1 MRIHRRP
8 GAPEGDLATTPRP
21 TDHSCCPNP
30 ALPPSLDP
38 PALPP
43 APRSL
48 ASDRARR
55 IVSPFPTDPSP
66 AASLARM
73 ASPQPTP
80 APALPE
86 LEGLLRLSS
95 KRTHSLYLASSSF
108 SLPADPVSTAA
119 GQRSKIA
126 DEYRDSVVLPPS
138 LAGAGAKRA
147 KVESG
152 PAKAG
157 RLLLEGGSAAGGATT
172 NGRAAEAG
180 PSQELVSYR
189 HSQGLNA
196 EGGANQSRLSKEL
209 MRRKEAREVVPEYHP
224 QCTSTSIYLPHA
236 ACPEVFAATGA
247 DVSVAPRPRSGR
259 PSSPCAGLAP
269 RLTPRYFRAPLSLQ
283 GSSRVS
289 SRATSAGF
297 GPSPSS
303 RETSGLRPAP
313 ATGSS
318 RSGTWP
324 RAS

>member
-1 MRIHRRP
+1 
-8 GAPEGDLATTPRP
+8 
-21 TDHSCCPNP
+21 
-30 ALPPSLDP
+30 
-38 PALPP
+38 
-43 APRSL
+43 
-48 ASDRARR
+48 
-55 IVSPFPTDPSP
+55 
-66 AASLARM
+66 M

-108 SLPADPVSTAA
+108 SLPADPISTAA
-119 GQRSKIA
+119 GQRSKIV

-147 KVESG
+147 KVENG

-157 RLLLEGGSAAGGATT
+157 RLMLEGGSAGGTT

-224 QCTSTSIYLPHA
+224 QCASSSCT
-236 ACPEVFAATGA
+236 ACIA
-247 DVSVAPRPRSGR
+247 
-259 PSSPCAGLAP
+259 L
-269 RLTPRYFRAPLSLQ
+269 
-283 GSSRVS
+283 VS
-289 SRATSAGF
+289 SRL
-297 GPSPSS
+297 
-303 RETSGLRPAP
+303 LRCLQPKVVAL
-313 ATGSS
+313 ALLDGIQGS
-318 RSGTWP
+318 RSLP
-324 RAS
+324 ASRARIMPDARCIACPS

>member
-1 MRIHRRP
+1 
-8 GAPEGDLATTPRP
+8 
-21 TDHSCCPNP
+21 
-30 ALPPSLDP
+30 
-38 PALPP
+38 
-43 APRSL
+43 
-48 ASDRARR
+48 
-55 IVSPFPTDPSP
+55 
-66 AASLARM
+66 M

-119 GQRSKIA
+119 GQRSKIV

-147 KVESG
+147 KVENG

-157 RLLLEGGSAAGGATT
+157 RLMLEGGSATR
-172 NGRAAEAG
+172 NGRAAEAA

-224 QCTSTSIYLPHA
+224 QCA
-236 ACPEVFAATGA
+236 
-247 DVSVAPRPRSGR
+247 
-259 PSSPCAGLAP
+259 
-269 RLTPRYFRAPLSLQ
+269 
-283 GSSRVS
+283 
-289 SRATSAGF
+289 
-297 GPSPSS
+297 
-303 RETSGLRPAP
+303 
-313 ATGSS
+313 S
-318 RSGTWP
+318 RSDLFEA
-324 RAS
+324 RRSLHR